1 MTGDQ
6 VKRAYQLAL
15 RALCATCL
23 VVAAVSAAPAR
34 EDATPSIVAVE
45 ALHWS
50 PTPIR
55 GVDGATI
62 VGSPGKGGLYVVYA
76 RYAAG
81 VRSPPHTHP
90 DTRIVTVVSGTF
102 YAGAG
107 TEFDG
112 SKTEALKPG
121 MTIVVPARAP
131 HFGWAK
137 DGQVILQE
145 VGVGP
150 TGIDLVGRNR
160 H

>member
-1 MTGDQ
+1 MTY
-6 VKRAYQLAL
+6 RLAL
-15 RALCATCL
+15 GAICATCL
-23 VVAAVSAAPAR
+23 VAAAGSASPAR
-34 EDATPSIVAVE
+34 EETTPMIVALD
-45 ALHWS
+45 ALQWR

-62 VGSPGKGGLYVVYA
+62 VGNPGKGGLYAVYA
-76 RYAAG
+76 KYAAG
-81 VRSPPHTHP
+81 VRSPPHSHP

-107 TEFDG
+107 TEFDA
-112 SKTEALKPG
+112 SKTQALKPG